1 MKNRERL
8 LRQNEYDLLIGLQAA
23 IGSGLCQCV
32 IEALTAKEY
41 TCPDDKVCMLSTC
54 EKCIQEWLNKESER
68 NDSERTR

>member
-1 MKNRERL
+1 MTNRERYI

-41 TCPDDKVCMLSTC
+41 PCPDDKVCMLSTC

-68 NDSERTR
+68 R